1 LNGELYIADRDGLP
15 TLIGTLNLEKIQ
27 FKIPLSLQSSESTK
41 DMGVDVTVH
50 AGKGVR
56 LYDRTLYNMFISG
69 DVHFGGS
76 LQNPTA
82 SGQFDVRNGT
92 FKYLSHVFNITKGNA
107 HFVGGSYLPN
117 LQLEAE
123 TNVSNYT
130 IMLGVKGTVDHMDL
144 SLSSNPTL
152 SRKQIISML
161 TFGRGADS
169 NSSTLTNEDVN
180 AVATAGLQM
189 FAFGYVQDALQNTLG
204 LDRINITTGSIDP
217 DEPTNRDTASNYNIE
232 IGKYVLPR
240 VMLTYSQGINNKQ
253 NKYGIEYSVKRNL
266 KFTGWHTSK
275 GNNYIGGRWT
285 RSF

>member
-1 LNGELYIADRDGLP
+1 ME
-15 TLIGTLNLEKIQ
+15 
-27 FKIPLSLQSSESTK
+27 SSESTRN
-41 DMGVDVTVH
+41 MGVDVTVH

-69 DVHFGGS
+69 DVHFGGT

-92 FKYLSHVFNITKGNA
+92 FKYLSHVFNITKGKA

-123 TNVSNYT
+123 TNVSNYN
-130 IMLGVKGTVDHMDL
+130 ILLGVKGTVDHMDL
-144 SLSSNPTL
+144 TLSSNPSL

-217 DEPTNRDTASNYNIE
+217 DEPTNRETAGNYNIE
-232 IGKYVLPR
+232 IGKYIVPK

-253 NKYGIEYSVKRNL
+253 NKYGVEYSVKRNL
-266 KFTGWHTSK
+266 KFTAWRTSQ